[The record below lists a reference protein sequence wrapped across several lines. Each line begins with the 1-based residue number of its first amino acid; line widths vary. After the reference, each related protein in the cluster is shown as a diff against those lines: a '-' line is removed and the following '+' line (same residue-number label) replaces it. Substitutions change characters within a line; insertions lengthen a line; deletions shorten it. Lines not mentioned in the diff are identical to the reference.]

1 MRGEQDRQK
10 AMIVLM
16 DPESMIPKD
25 HPLREIKNLMDAIF
39 KELSPVFDQMY
50 SRIGRAS
57 IPPER
62 LLGATVL
69 MALYSI
75 RSERMFCEQL
85 SYNMLFRW
93 FLDMDMVEPAFDHST
108 FSANRERLMDH
119 EVSAKF
125 FQAVV
130 SQAKSRNLMSAEHFT
145 VDGSLIEAWASMK
158 SFKRKD
164 GKDKDQ
170 PPPDD
175 PGNPTVDFHGE
186 KRRNATHQSK
196 TDPECRLYR
205 KSDEKEAKL
214 CYSGHALMENRN
226 GLMLDFRI
234 DEANGFSERFN
245 AIDMLEDNLPGD
257 GRITLGA
264 DKAYDTEDFVDA
276 CRDRNVTLHVTQNNS
291 KRRISAIDA
300 RTTRHPGYEVSQRK
314 RKRVEEIFG
323 WVKTV
328 AGFRKTRYKGKR
340 KTQFWAYLVGAAY
353 NILRITKL
361 ARVAA

>member
-1 MRGEQDRQK
+1 MRGEADRQK
-10 AMIVLM
+10 SMLILM
-16 DPESMIPKD
+16 DPDSMIPKD
-25 HPLREIKNLMDAIF
+25 HPLREIKQLTDAVF

-50 SRIGRAS
+50 SGIGRAS

-93 FLDMDMVEPAFDHST
+93 FLDMDMVEPSFDHSS
-108 FSANRERLMDH
+108 FSANRERLMEH
-119 EVSAKF
+119 EVSSRF

-130 SQAKSRNLMSAEHFT
+130 SQARSRHLMSAEHFT
-145 VDGSLIEAWASMK
+145 VDGSMIEAWASLK

-170 PPPDD
+170 QPPDD
-175 PGNPTVDFHGE
+175 PGNPTVDYHGE
-186 KRRNATHQSK
+186 KRRNTTHESQ

-205 KSDEKEAKL
+205 KSKGKEAKL
-214 CYSGHALMENRN
+214 CYLGHALMENRN
-226 GLMLDFRI
+226 GLMVDFRI
-234 DEANGFSERFN
+234 DEAHGFSERFN
-245 AIDMLEDNLPGD
+245 AIDMLDDNVPGEH
-257 GRITLGA
+257 RITLGA
-264 DKAYDTEDFVDA
+264 DKHYDSSDFVEA
-276 CRDRNVTLHVTQNNS
+276 CRDRNVTLHVARNITDQ
-291 KRRISAIDA
+291 RGSAIDA
-300 RTTRHPGYEVSQRK
+300 RTTRHPGYAVSQRK

-323 WVKTV
+323 WLKTV

-361 ARVAA
+361 ARATA